1 HEAVCQVTSI
11 RKVQPHDPAVRLH
24 NGRVDG
30 KEPRASKT
38 ALLVKFSDAMSSSP
52 YSKMPKVKRSRKP
65 PPDGWELIEPTLD
78 ELDQKMREAET
89 EPHEGKRKV
98 ESLWPIFR
106 LHHQRS
112 RYIYDLF
119 YKRKAISRE
128 LYEYCIKEGYADKNL
143 IAKWKKQGYE
153 NLCCLRCIQ
162 TRDTNF
168 GTNCICRVPK
178 SKLEVVV
185 LRDELAEVEQDLAV
199 LVPQTQLF
207 LQEAAAPALHPLRP
221 LGAADGEVQVVGE
234 GQQEG
239 LGCHLTQRALQV
251 EEEGGAAADGGA
263 MVGDVGEQLASV
275 RRTAQRFLVDVQD
288 GDVAAVARQ
297 RAKYWITLK
306 PTIVTKMSEMENNLK
321 DGFEAGGLR
330 VE

>member
-1 HEAVCQVTSI
+1 
-11 RKVQPHDPAVRLH
+11 
-24 NGRVDG
+24 
-30 KEPRASKT
+30 
-38 ALLVKFSDAMSSSP
+38 
-52 YSKMPKVKRSRKP
+52 MPKVKRSRKA

-106 LHHQRS
+106 IHHQKT
-112 RYIYDLF
+112 RYIFDLF

-178 SKLEVVV
+178 SKLEVRCNFNVNSSCLHLHEKTKFSPSKTV
-185 LRDELAEVEQDLAV
+185 TEEFLRVGSSSAHTVAAGAALAEA
-199 LVPQTQLF
+199 
-207 LQEAAAPALHPLRP
+207 LRP
-221 LGAADGEVQVVGE
+221 
-234 GQQEG
+234 
-239 LGCHLTQRALQV
+239 
-251 EEEGGAAADGGA
+251 
-263 MVGDVGEQLASV
+263 
-275 RRTAQRFLVDVQD
+275 
-288 GDVAAVARQ
+288 
-297 RAKYWITLK
+297 
-306 PTIVTKMSEMENNLK
+306 
-321 DGFEAGGLR
+321 
-330 VE
+330 

>member
-1 HEAVCQVTSI
+1 MDKTEDQKGNVTSPKVTVIGRAGQELEFVTEEI
-11 RKVQPHDPAVRLH
+11 RDLSV
-24 NGRVDG
+24 
-30 KEPRASKT
+30 T
-38 ALLVKFSDAMSSSP
+38 LLGSRPIFANYLVGN
-52 YSKMPKVKRSRKP
+52 MPKVKRSRKA

-106 LHHQRS
+106 IHHQKT
-112 RYIYDLF
+112 RYIFDLF

-178 SKLEVVV
+178 SKLEVG
-185 LRDELAEVEQDLAV
+185 RIIEC
-199 LVPQTQLF
+199 T
-207 LQEAAAPALHPLRP
+207 HC
-221 LGAADGEVQVVGE
+221 
-234 GQQEG
+234 
-239 LGCHLTQRALQV
+239 GCR
-251 EEEGGAAADGGA
+251 GCSG
-263 MVGDVGEQLASV
+263 
-275 RRTAQRFLVDVQD
+275 
-288 GDVAAVARQ
+288 
-297 RAKYWITLK
+297 
-306 PTIVTKMSEMENNLK
+306 
-321 DGFEAGGLR
+321 
-330 VE
+330 

>member
-1 HEAVCQVTSI
+1 MFIWYGDVIQATRRSNGPRATSNCSAVNGSAKSKRKHGELLFSI
-11 RKVQPHDPAVRLH
+11 RIKQR
-24 NGRVDG
+24 
-30 KEPRASKT
+30 
-38 ALLVKFSDAMSSSP
+38 
-52 YSKMPKVKRSRKP
+52 KMPKVKRSRKP

-128 LYEYCIKEGYADKNL
+128 LYDYCIKEGYADKNL

-178 SKLEVVV
+178 SKLEVG
-185 LRDELAEVEQDLAV
+185 RIIEC
-199 LVPQTQLF
+199 T
-207 LQEAAAPALHPLRP
+207 HC
-221 LGAADGEVQVVGE
+221 
-234 GQQEG
+234 
-239 LGCHLTQRALQV
+239 GCR
-251 EEEGGAAADGGA
+251 GCSG
-263 MVGDVGEQLASV
+263 
-275 RRTAQRFLVDVQD
+275 
-288 GDVAAVARQ
+288 
-297 RAKYWITLK
+297 
-306 PTIVTKMSEMENNLK
+306 
-321 DGFEAGGLR
+321 
-330 VE
+330 

>member
-1 HEAVCQVTSI
+1 
-11 RKVQPHDPAVRLH
+11 
-24 NGRVDG
+24 
-30 KEPRASKT
+30 
-38 ALLVKFSDAMSSSP
+38 
-52 YSKMPKVKRSRKP
+52 MPKVKRSRKP

-112 RYIYDLF
+112 RYIFDLF

-128 LYEYCIKEGYADKNL
+128 LYDYCIKEGYADKNL

-178 SKLEVVV
+178 SKLEVDSGVYS
-185 LRDELAEVEQDLAV
+185 LRMQRMFWLKIKREATAGS
-199 LVPQTQLF
+199 PR
-207 LQEAAAPALHPLRP
+207 LQSRAARSIRL
-221 LGAADGEVQVVGE
+221 
-234 GQQEG
+234 
-239 LGCHLTQRALQV
+239 
-251 EEEGGAAADGGA
+251 
-263 MVGDVGEQLASV
+263 
-275 RRTAQRFLVDVQD
+275 
-288 GDVAAVARQ
+288 
-297 RAKYWITLK
+297 
-306 PTIVTKMSEMENNLK
+306 
-321 DGFEAGGLR
+321 
-330 VE
+330 